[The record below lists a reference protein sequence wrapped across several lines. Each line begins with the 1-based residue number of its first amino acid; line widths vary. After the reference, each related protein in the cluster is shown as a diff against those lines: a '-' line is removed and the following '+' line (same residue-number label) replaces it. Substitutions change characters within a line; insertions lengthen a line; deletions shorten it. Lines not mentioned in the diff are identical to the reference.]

1 MRVLVCLRK
10 QGWGPG
16 LVGGVLHKN
25 KPEQAHLA
33 GKKEDCQLNGG
44 GKVLGSI
51 IMEIT
56 YSRASP
62 PPPDHM
68 FLLHRNSPWGGQL
81 SRIRK
86 VSVSERKKRELQQ
99 APASLSIRSLWGET
113 NTSRT
118 RGSRQGA
125 QKAERMGRQGGSQRE
140 TQEGGGGGGERI

>member
-62 PPPDHM
+62 P
-68 FLLHRNSPWGGQL
+68 LLTTCSFYTGTAHG
-81 SRIRK
+81 
-86 VSVSERKKRELQQ
+86 E
-99 APASLSIRSLWGET
+99 ASF
-113 NTSRT
+113 
-118 RGSRQGA
+118 
-125 QKAERMGRQGGSQRE
+125 
-140 TQEGGGGGGERI
+140 QE